1 MCGPT
6 VYDSSH
12 MGHARTYLSFDIIK
26 RILEDYFGYNVF
38 LVMNVTDIDDKII
51 LKARQNALFADFR
64 KLHANAPLAAAV
76 KADLELALQADVAK
90 HSATLAKLAA
100 DTALSAQ
107 ERTSTIAMFDA
118 KLAAARALLAD
129 VEQAPLGAPAAPLI
143 DAAAGALAPLLDARL
158 GTTVDIQT
166 AYREHAAK
174 YEKEYVEDMAQLGIR
189 APDVMTRVSEYLPE
203 VVGMVE
209 RIVANGFAYEADGSV
224 YFDTQSFGKGGH
236 SYGKLA
242 PWSVG
247 DAQLLAEGE
256 GALGGAGGKRHP
268 NDFALWKKSKPGEPK
283 WPSPWGDGRPGW
295 HIECSA
301 MAASVIDGPMD
312 LHSGGMDLKF
322 PHHDNE
328 LAQAEAYYPCQQWVN
343 YFLHTG
349 HLHIEGL
356 KMSKSLKNFV
366 TIRQALERN
375 TGRQLRLLFLFR
387 AWDAVMNY
395 SNDMMEEVRGKEK
408 TFAEFF
414 LLVKQ
419 VGRDQADV
427 HKAPQRWSPLEIAL
441 NAKLAEIEATVDDA
455 LKDNFDTPR
464 AMTALLDLIT
474 ATNIYA
480 RQASRRALL
489 INKCAGFVERML
501 RVFGVIGDGQRSYL
515 DADGGAG
522 SSASSSSASS
532 ASSAAAAVEPIVDV
546 LAKFRYSVRTAA
558 LANKSTSGALGA
570 HVLTACDQL
579 RNDALPPLGVRL
591 EDDPNFP
598 AAFKIVDA
606 AELMREISEK
616 RASEAAAR
624 LKKLTARIA
633 ATTADLERA
642 EAAAVD
648 PATIFRAKTDEFGSF
663 DDAGLPLTDAKGAPL
678 EKNVAKRVA
687 KDHAAA
693 KKANETWLKK
703 GGATYTEQLR
713 QSLAEDQKELAAAQ
727 QQ

>member
-522 SSASSSSASS
+522 SSASSSASS

>member
-1 MCGPT
+1 
-6 VYDSSH
+6 

-26 RILEDYFGYNVF
+26 RILEDYFGYSVF

-64 KLHANAPLAAAV
+64 KLHAGAPLSDAV
-76 KADLELALQADVAK
+76 KADLVLALQADVAK
-90 HSATLAKLAA
+90 HTATLAKLAA
-100 DTALSAQ
+100 DTAMSAQ

-143 DAAAGALAPLLDARL
+143 DAAAGALAPHLDARL

-203 VVGMVE
+203 VVSMVE

-419 VGRDQADV
+419 VGRDQAEV
-427 HKAPQRWSPLEIAL
+427 HKVPQRWSPLEIAL

-489 INKCAGFVERML
+489 VNKCAGFVERML

-522 SSASSSSASS
+522 SSASSASS
-532 ASSAAAAVEPIVDV
+532 ASSSAAVEPIVDV

-579 RNDALPPLGVRL
+579 RNDSLPPLGVRL

-687 KDHAAA
+687 KEHAAA

-713 QSLAEDQKELAAAQ
+713 QSLAEDQKELVAAQ
-727 QQ
+727 QQQ